1 MTTPHFGR
9 SLCINMPSRATRSSV
24 RALLRHETDGGML
37 RRHETD
43 GGILR
48 RHETDCGMSRHEPE
62 ESGMNQTPKTLKLEK
77 QESRHEPEEHNMNQT
92 PKTLNLE
99 KQESRHEPE
108 ESVAWNGP
116 PGGITINVSLQNHDC
131 SLTSSTSMH
140 LPTWC
145 DAPQVKQEAAA
156 AAIQVFDDTYSFY
169 KEVNLAWEK
178 WTERRRTITVKG
190 CRSKNHVKKM
200 TPEKLSRQDK
210 KMKPK
215 PCAVKGEEL

>member
-9 SLCINMPSRATRSSV
+9 TLCINMPFQTRSSV

-77 QESRHEPEEHNMNQT
+77 QESRHEPEENNMNQT

-169 KEVNLAWEK
+169 KEVHLAWK
-178 WTERRRTITVKG
+178 QLDRTAPDNYCKRLQVQKSCQENDARKVVQAG
-190 CRSKNHVKKM
+190 
-200 TPEKLSRQDK
+200 Q
-210 KMKPK
+210 KMKPQ

>member
-9 SLCINMPSRATRSSV
+9 SLCINMPFQTRSSV

-48 RHETDCGMSRHEPE
+48 RHDTDCGMY
-62 ESGMNQTPKTLKLEK
+62 QTPKTLKLEK
-77 QESRHEPEEHNMNQT
+77 QESRHEPEEHNMNHT

-169 KEVNLAWEK
+169 KEVNLTWEK

-210 KMKPK
+210 TMKPK

>member
-9 SLCINMPSRATRSSV
+9 TLCINMPFQTRSSV

-77 QESRHEPEEHNMNQT
+77 QESRHEPEENNMNQT

-169 KEVNLAWEK
+169 KEVNLTWEK

-210 KMKPK
+210 QMKPQ

>member
-1 MTTPHFGR
+1 
-9 SLCINMPSRATRSSV
+9 MPFQTRSSV
-24 RALLRHETDGGML
+24 RALLRHDTDGGML

-62 ESGMNQTPKTLKLEK
+62 ESGMNQTP
-77 QESRHEPEEHNMNQT
+77 N
-92 PKTLNLE
+92 TLNLE